1 MSTRASFEGLPL
13 EIITG
18 ILGHLRHS
26 KKILADVSLV
36 SKKLHSLASPL
47 LYDTIVLNIG
57 GFCQSVARRYT
68 SLFVNGHQSFHFI
81 RNFGFK
87 GKAGEFDT
95 GKSQTFE
102 AFNWIALG
110 LLRHLE
116 NGQLRNFIW
125 FTDFALTEI
134 ILSELKDRQKFLQ
147 GHLHFTG
154 IANFRD
160 LWYLL
165 QNHTTIPKNLQSL
178 TISISDSQILQN
190 VLALIQRPKSE
201 EFTTVTERSLL
212 WNTPKLPNL
221 KYLSLKGI
229 GPDFLETPK
238 IHTRI
243 DQILD
248 VNKLLT
254 LKLIDTAGISTTLNE
269 LQKLPVRLKAFHLR
283 TKSHEKAIE
292 GFLTSFTG
300 LEELYLDLM
309 DFQLEN
315 LQNNLGLENHN
326 STLLKLFMQIKCED
340 NEKDASGFFSDFL
353 EGRNTFPEL
362 LELAIPC
369 QPKDLLNL
377 GIRYEC
383 LLPKLGLL
391 WLLIDVED
399 WGDKDIE
406 QDALTTALRPLYRF
420 DTDGTKVPFVA
431 IGNRSRN
438 QWPLVFELCE
448 APSVS
453 GYIGTSLNYVSHRNL
468 FKHNPDLTM
477 LNIEMDWLPW
487 QETRDFV
494 DSVCE
499 SDFYNLWIYDESLFD
514 YL

>member
-18 ILGHLRHS
+18 ILGHLHS

-116 NGQLRNFIW
+116 NGQLRNFI
-125 FTDFALTEI
+125 
-134 ILSELKDRQKFLQ
+134 
-147 GHLHFTG
+147 
-154 IANFRD
+154 
-160 LWYLL
+160 
-165 QNHTTIPKNLQSL
+165 
-178 TISISDSQILQN
+178 QILQN

-254 LKLIDTAGISTTLNE
+254 LKLIDTA
-269 LQKLPVRLKAFHLR
+269 
-283 TKSHEKAIE
+283 
-292 GFLTSFTG
+292 G

-420 DTDGTKVPFVA
+420 DTDGTKGPFVA

-499 SDFYNLWIYDESLFD
+499 SDFYNL
-514 YL
+514 